1 MFGRFLKSAKA
12 KIAAFIGLSSFAMAA
27 PIVSVPDQA
36 IQDLKDTATG
46 IGTSAAGVWVA
57 IAVVVLGIVVLKKV
71 FR

>member
-1 MFGRFLKSAKA
+1 MKGFLKSAKA
-12 KIAAFIGLSSFAMAA
+12 KIAAFIGLSGFAMAA

>member
-1 MFGRFLKSAKA
+1 MKGFLKSTKA

-27 PIVSVPDQA
+27 PVITVPDQA

-46 IGTSAAGVWVA
+46 IGTSAAGVWVSIA
-57 IAVVVLGIVVLKKV
+57 IVVLGLVVLKKV